1 MRGGRGFSLIRG
13 VRTADETWHS
23 SSAAASRTFRVLR
36 REPTAGLG
44 GVTGRLGLE
53 DRDSDAVFFGAGFG
67 GGGGSFGAG
76 ALVEEVGRFDGLDDA
91 GG

>member
-1 MRGGRGFSLIRG
+1 VRGGRGLSLIRG
-13 VRTADETWHS
+13 VRTADETWDS

-53 DRDSDAVFFGAGFG
+53 DRDSDAVFFDTGFG
-67 GGGGSFGAG
+67 GGFGTG